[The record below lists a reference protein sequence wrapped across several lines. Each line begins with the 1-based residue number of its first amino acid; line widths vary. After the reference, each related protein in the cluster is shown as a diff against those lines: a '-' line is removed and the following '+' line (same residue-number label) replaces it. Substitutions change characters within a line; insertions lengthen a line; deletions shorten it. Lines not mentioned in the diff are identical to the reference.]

1 MPELDASKHPHGQ
14 IGAPPEGGLAVA
26 TRAVRSALQYLDV
39 VLVVAATPLALALG
53 APAFGLIIGV
63 IAWIAQRA
71 LAQADKRLVARA
83 AEPRTRLGLS
93 LFEAFGRI
101 WLLAG
106 AIILAGVACGRPDG
120 LTAALVIFCAYSI
133 ALAIRVLAGRPSPPP
148 GREVAG

>member
-1 MPELDASKHPHGQ
+1 M
-14 IGAPPEGGLAVA
+14 A

-53 APAFGLIIGV
+53 APAFGLIVGV

-106 AIILAGVACGRPDG
+106 AIILAGVAWW
-120 LTAALVIFCAYSI
+120 A
-133 ALAIRVLAGRPSPPP
+133 SPT
-148 GREVAG
+148 V